1 MSDSDEEKAQQ
12 SDSHAEDASE
22 GERSGASRREFI
34 KKVAYV
40 APVIETFLLSETA
53 YGSGGSGGNRG
64 RGEVAD
70 AVEYRRHRMIAGCR
84 LHRQAKTKLAI
95 SLQRRS
101 GNSVPKAQRLIHRH
115 QQQRLAIV
123 LDSEAQVVGR
133 RIPPFQLI
141 GSVNSQQ
148 LRP

>member
-1 MSDSDEEKAQQ
+1 MGPVAIGAGEE
-12 SDSHAEDASE
+12 
-22 GERSGASRREFI
+22 
-34 KKVAYV
+34 VAD
-40 APVIETFLLSETA
+40 
-53 YGSGGSGGNRG
+53 
-64 RGEVAD
+64 AD

-95 SLQRRS
+95 SLHG

-133 RIPPFQLI
+133 RIRPFQLI

-148 LRP
+148 LRS